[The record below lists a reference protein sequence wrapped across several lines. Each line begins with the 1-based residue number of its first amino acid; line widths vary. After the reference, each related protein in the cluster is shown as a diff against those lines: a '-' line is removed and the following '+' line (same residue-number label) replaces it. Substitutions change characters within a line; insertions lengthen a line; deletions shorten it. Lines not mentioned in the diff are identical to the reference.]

1 MREWTI
7 GLLTVA
13 CVAASPSS
21 ADAQCKIY
29 VRAGHVAPG
38 NGTPGRSPAEAFGTI
53 AAGAA
58 AATVQG
64 DVVCVGPGLYAEG
77 NIQFGGDGVP
87 GRPITLRADSSGAS
101 TGDAP
106 GPVRVVPPESGNA
119 STGFMIRA
127 RHDVVVD
134 GFEISGFSDAGIQ
147 VRSARPASNSESVTI
162 RNNVITDSRTGIDII
177 AFKRIVVE
185 NNTTVGNTRSG
196 ISIEACLFEA
206 PGRCEVAGGPINPVV
221 SNNRS
226 GGNGEQGI
234 IVRVADFP
242 VIQNNVVYANGNDG
256 IQLRET
262 NDATVVNNLIY
273 GNGARGISVGRA
285 DASPATILLNNTIF
299 ANDNW
304 GIEIGDRN
312 TASPGGSVVNNI
324 VWQNGDGGRLG
335 IGVLRE
341 PLRAPSVCN
350 YTAGF
355 NLIAVDGYGPETPH
369 NVYDL
374 AADPRFVD
382 PTGPDGVLGGERI
395 DGVFVDRSAD
405 DDFRL
410 RQDGDG
416 PTSPAVDAGSASAGE
431 LGLTGSTAADERPD
445 HGPVDLGFHYDADV
459 TQEIAYVPPF
469 MPLYVRKS
477 GNDGAS
483 GRRPSQAFATIER
496 AADEA
501 QAGITVVVGPGVYSE
516 CNLRPVGNRPDVR
529 SRGLATF
536 LGDAT
541 GGMTLDAP
549 GPVVIDASEC
559 IVNGE
564 VERGETIFDI
574 SRSCGVTIDGFHI
587 TGAAEDGIRLDGN
600 CDGAVVRNNVIF
612 GNGAP
617 GRSGRGVRIV
627 DSLEVRVS
635 NNLVYGNR
643 AGIALGGSQ
652 CPPTGTCDTGSRK
665 ALIEFNTA
673 WANEFNGI
681 QIGDGLGVSSH
692 ATVRF
697 NVTGENGKNGIE
709 IGDDQRRPQ
718 NKVGFKSRRN
728 LVGDSYGVDVQGLDD
743 LMVNLS
749 TSPVYIDPS
758 PIDGTGNW
766 LENQQFRVIQVAAG
780 QGEDSDAVDYGDITA
795 LVAGLGQRTTRSD
808 GVADADAAD
817 LGYHYPIS
825 APLIGDCDGD
835 GHVRINELIVAVNIA
850 IGSVAMAE
858 CLPLDA
864 DGNGTAA
871 INEIIGAVNGALRE

>member
-13 CVAASPSS
+13 CVAAGASS
-21 ADAQCKIY
+21 AEAQCRIF

-38 NGTPGRSPAEAFGTI
+38 SASLGRSPEEAFGTI
-53 AAGAA
+53 RDGAA
-58 AATVQG
+58 AATQQG
-64 DVVCVGPGLYAEG
+64 CVVAVGPGLYAEG
-77 NIQFGGDGVP
+77 NIEIGGDGVP
-87 GRPITLRADSSGAS
+87 ERPITVRADPTGVS
-101 TGDAP
+101 TGDPP
-106 GPVRVVPPESGNA
+106 GAVRVVPPDTGNA
-119 STGFMIRA
+119 STGFMIRG
-127 RHDVVVD
+127 RHDVIVD

-147 VRSARPASNSESVTI
+147 VRAGRPATSSLGVTI
-162 RNNVITDSRTGIDII
+162 RNNVITNSRTGIDII
-177 AFKRIVVE
+177 ARDDVIVE
-185 NNTTVGNTRSG
+185 NNTTTGNRRSG
-196 ISIEACLFEA
+196 ISIEACLFES
-206 PGRCEVAGGPINPVV
+206 PGRCDVIDGGPVNPIV

-234 IVRVADFP
+234 IVRVADVP
-242 VIQNNVVYANGNDG
+242 IIQNNVVYANGNDG

-262 NDATVVNNLIY
+262 DDAVVVNNLVY
-273 GNGARGISVGRA
+273 ANGARGISVGRA
-285 DASPATILLNNTIF
+285 AASPNTVLLNNTIF
-299 ANDNW
+299 SNDNW
-304 GIEIGDRN
+304 GIEIGDRDA
-312 TASPGGSVVNNI
+312 ASPGGSVVNNI
-324 VWQNGDGGRLG
+324 VWQNGGDESLG

-341 PLRAPSVCN
+341 SLRPPSVCN

-355 NLIAVDGYGPETPH
+355 NLVLDAYGPETPY
-369 NVYDL
+369 NVFDI
-374 AADPRFVD
+374 AAEPRFVN
-382 PTGPDGVLGGERI
+382 PVGADGILGGEHI
-395 DGVFVDRSAD
+395 DGEFVDRSID

-410 RQDGDG
+410 REG
-416 PTSPAVDAGSASAGE
+416 SPAIDAGAAYSAGE
-431 LGLTGSTAADERPD
+431 LGLTGSTAEDDGPD
-445 HGPVDLGFHYDADV
+445 HGQVDLGYHYGADV
-459 TQEIAYVPPF
+459 AQEITYVAPF

-477 GNDGAS
+477 GNDSAS
-483 GRRPSQAFATIER
+483 GRQPNRAFATVGR
-496 AADEA
+496 AANEA
-501 QAGITVVVGPGVYSE
+501 QAGVTVVVGPGVYPE
-516 CNLRPVGNRPDVR
+516 CNLRPVGNRTELR

-541 GGMTLDAP
+541 GELTLDAP
-549 GPVVIDASEC
+549 GPVVIEAGQCVID
-559 IVNGE
+559 GQ
-564 VERGETIFDI
+564 VERGETGFDI
-574 SRSCGVTIDGFHI
+574 SRACGVTIDGFHI
-587 TGAAEDGIRLDGN
+587 TGAAEDGIRLDDN

-652 CPPTGTCDTGSRK
+652 CPAEGTCDSGSRK
-665 ALIEFNTA
+665 ALLEFNTA

-709 IGDDQRRPQ
+709 IGDDDRRSQ

-728 LVGDSYGVDVQGLDD
+728 LVGDSYGVDVRGVDD

-758 PIDGTGNW
+758 PIDLTGNW
-766 LENQQFRVIQVAAG
+766 LENQQFRVIQSAAG
-780 QGEDSDAVDYGDITA
+780 QGEDSDAVDYADITA
-795 LVAGLGQRTTRSD
+795 LAAGLAQRTTRSD

-835 GHVRINELIVAVNIA
+835 GHVRINELIMAVNIA
-850 IGSVAMAE
+850 IGSVAMTE

-864 DGNGTAA
+864 DGNGAAA